1 MPRWTSCNICVLIN
15 SCQRPPKPHGVSE
28 GRESELNKS
37 LESSLRGDTVGVELF
52 GCVTCYR
59 RLDSDKKKQ
68 EKSSRAPLTEPSIK
82 PPSAGGSFCLFVRP
96 FVCLFYSILIKPH
109 LYPLIR
115 FPWEWEL
122 TLGIKGL
129 TSTLVLT
136 LHLAGKMCDL
146 PIKGNSSSSVV
157 FKLVTNA
164 KVFLLKTF
172 MFSSATW
179 TPLVANSVLMRRG
192 NIYCCK

>member
-1 MPRWTSCNICVLIN
+1 MPRWTSCNISVLIN

-52 GCVTCYR
+52 GCITCYR

-96 FVCLFYSILIKPH
+96 SVCLFVCFIL
-109 LYPLIR
+109 
-115 FPWEWEL
+115 
-122 TLGIKGL
+122 
-129 TSTLVLT
+129 
-136 LHLAGKMCDL
+136 
-146 PIKGNSSSSVV
+146 
-157 FKLVTNA
+157 
-164 KVFLLKTF
+164 
-172 MFSSATW
+172 FSSFSHQASSIS
-179 TPLVANSVLMRRG
+179 PHSVSMRMRAYAG
-192 NIYCCK
+192 DKRSHKHFSSDAAFSWQDVRSPHKGQLFFFFFFCCF

>member
-1 MPRWTSCNICVLIN
+1 M
-15 SCQRPPKPHGVSE
+15 
-28 GRESELNKS
+28 
-37 LESSLRGDTVGVELF
+37 F

-96 FVCLFYSILIKPH
+96 FVCFILFFSSSSLIYIPVSM
-109 LYPLIR
+109 R
-115 FPWEWEL
+115 
-122 TLGIKGL
+122 IKSL

-157 FKLVTNA
+157 FKLVTNTV

-172 MFSSATW
+172 TFSSATW